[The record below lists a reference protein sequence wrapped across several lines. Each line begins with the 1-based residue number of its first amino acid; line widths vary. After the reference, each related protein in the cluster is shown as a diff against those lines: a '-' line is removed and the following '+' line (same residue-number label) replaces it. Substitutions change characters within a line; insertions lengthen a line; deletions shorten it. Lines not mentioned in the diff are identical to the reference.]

1 MRAVSSGLARGRAVD
16 LTLRVLLPAAAA
28 LTLVSVLVGR
38 ARDVDHDLHVM
49 APEAVRAGASV
60 PIRAHLYAGLRDP
73 EGPRLVLADIAVE
86 LRGGGRVLARGKLAP
101 SFASSLDG
109 SLDAPADFVGPAT
122 LVARA
127 TVEDEAVAVERPLAI
142 VRDAKPM
149 VPAPREL
156 RALQQLALGPVR
168 AEAGAQ
174 APDVL
179 DVRVRA
185 GACVP
190 ETPCEVDVR
199 VGEPAAAIVV
209 VATASV
215 TPAPASAR
223 PSAETAGVVALA
235 VTTHGPEAELRVEAH
250 RAGARVATRSVR
262 LPILLGVEQLSAIEA
277 MLPAPAR
284 PRVRL
289 SGEAGGCIVD
299 AFHDGHWLRTGAIT
313 DCARGALA
321 PFAPLDAGIWRIQA
335 RRDPFSADSA
345 AVRAMVLR
353 RDHEQDGDVLATLA
367 RAALVAAPDDAFA
380 QAVAQNPTPH
390 VTAFRASAGYLLA
403 LLEEGVVRQPAPASS
418 LPAALDRLER
428 ERGRV
433 HTYALVALAA
443 TALALTLLVARRGM
457 RGGAEAD
464 RILTEAG
471 SLRPPRRAFLLL
483 RVAAVVASLLLA
495 FAVIAVYLVLRI
507 RGP

>member
-1 MRAVSSGLARGRAVD
+1 MRTVSSGQARGRAAD
-16 LTLRVLLPAAAA
+16 IALRVLLPAAAA

-49 APEAVRAGASV
+49 VPDAVEAGASV

-73 EGPRLVLADIAVE
+73 EGARLVLADIAVE
-86 LRGGGRVLARGKLAP
+86 LRGGGRLLARGKLVP
-101 SFASSLDG
+101 SFASSFDG
-109 SLDAPADFVGPAT
+109 ALEVPTDFVGPAT
-122 LVARA
+122 LAARA
-127 TVEDEAVAVERPLAI
+127 TVAGETVAVERPLAI
-142 VRDAKPM
+142 VRDPEPSAA
-149 VPAPREL
+149 APREL
-156 RALQQLALGPVR
+156 RALQQMALGPVR
-168 AEAGAQ
+168 VEAGAQ

-179 DVRVRA
+179 DVRVRG

-199 VGEPAAAIVV
+199 VGEPAAAIA
-209 VATASV
+209 VAVTASV
-215 TPAPASAR
+215 APVPASAR
-223 PSAETAGVVALA
+223 PSAETAGVVALE
-235 VTTHGPEAELRVEAH
+235 VTTHGPEAELRLEAR
-250 RAGARVATRSVR
+250 RAGALVATRSVR
-262 LPILLGVEQLSAIEA
+262 LPILLGVEQLAATEA
-277 MLPAPAR
+277 MVPAPAR

-299 AFHDGHWLRTGAIT
+299 AFRDGHWLRTGAIA
-313 DCARGALA
+313 DCAHGALA
-321 PFAPLDAGIWRIQA
+321 PFAELDAGIWRIQA

-345 AVRAMVLR
+345 AVRAMYLR

-380 QAVAQNPTPH
+380 QTVAQNPTPH
-390 VTAFRASAGYLLA
+390 VPAFRASAGYLLA
-403 LLEEGVVRQPAPASS
+403 LLEEGVVPQPAPTSS

-433 HTYALVALAA
+433 HNYALAALAA

-471 SLRPPRRAFLLL
+471 SLHPPRRAFLLL

-495 FAVIAVYLVLRI
+495 FAAIAVYLVLRI